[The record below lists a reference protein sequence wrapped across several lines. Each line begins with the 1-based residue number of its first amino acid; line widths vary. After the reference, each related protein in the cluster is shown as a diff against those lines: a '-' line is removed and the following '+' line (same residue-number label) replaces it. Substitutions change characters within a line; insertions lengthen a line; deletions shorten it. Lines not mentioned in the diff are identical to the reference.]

1 MSWHL
6 YNQSLAGW
14 CEILLGFGMI
24 DNWES
29 YVFYYNWTLNTIDNY
44 IIILFGSNMKYIQ
57 LIMTVYKKNN
67 YIDIK
72 YIFFKK
78 IGTN

>member
-1 MSWHL
+1 
-6 YNQSLAGW
+6 
-14 CEILLGFGMI
+14 MI